1 MSPES
6 KTAHILIIEDAQGIA
21 RALNR
26 ALGFHKN
33 GRYHV
38 ETIASGELALERL
51 HERPFDLVIS
61 DLRLPGIDGL
71 DLLERVHQI
80 TPQTRSILITAFGS
94 PEVEERARV
103 LADAYLPKP
112 FRLQD
117 ILRLVERILSQ
128 PPVPRPSA
136 PEHHVADVPKP
147 SLKMM
152 LDRRKS
158 AHLIVIA
165 SDLDGTLAEAGHVPP
180 QVFKMLREAK
190 TAGLILILVTGRT
203 LDTFLAEGPFADLC
217 EAIVAENGAVVY
229 FPRRD
234 AVLLPFGRLDP
245 LLLTRLEARS
255 VPLERGM
262 AIVATHEPHD
272 REVLR
277 SLREVKSGANMEYNL
292 NSVMVLPQGATK
304 GSGLLYALRE
314 LGYSPRNVV
323 ACGDA
328 ENDRSLFDVAE
339 LSAAVSNA
347 RPTLKALADV
357 VLPHPNGT
365 GVQALINDLLDGR
378 VPQREPRPQRRLRL
392 GRRMSGIPV
401 YLDPFALVQNNM
413 GIFGASTSGKSWLAG
428 LMAEEMLKQG
438 YQMCIIDPEG
448 DYRGLSASPRTLLFG
463 GPETPL
469 PAVQDVL
476 NFTEWNVN
484 SLVLDLSMY
493 TYEERIEYVMEFLR
507 ALRSLRIRRGRPHCF
522 LVDEIQ
528 NLCPREGGP
537 LTDLFLEAMRWGGF
551 SVISYRPSLIAP
563 KLLAA
568 LDHWLLTRLSLP
580 EELETI
586 APRLSHCT
594 EGQRVLEELPAL
606 TKGQAFLCPSPT
618 KPWPS
623 PETRLIKFQ
632 VGQRAIPHI
641 RHLHKYLR
649 APLPEPKRFYF
660 YGTDENYLSISAA
673 NLWEFREAL
682 RDVPPDALAR
692 HLERGDFELWIQGV
706 LHDDELA
713 RRIRKTDNRN
723 LTGTALRN
731 ELLAVVTNR
740 YEELDSLA

>member
-1 MSPES
+1 M
-6 KTAHILIIEDAQGIA
+6 TTHANVLIVEDAQGVA

-26 ALGFHKN
+26 ALGFHKD
-33 GRYHV
+33 GYYHV
-38 ETIASGELALERL
+38 EISASGEQALERL
-51 HERPFDLVIS
+51 HERHFELLIS
-61 DLRLPGIDGL
+61 DFRLPGIDGL
-71 DLLERVHQI
+71 ELLERVHQI
-80 TPQTRSILITAFGS
+80 SPDTRRILITAFGS
-94 PEVEERARV
+94 PEVEERARA
-103 LADAYLPKP
+103 LTDAYLPKP

-117 ILRLVERILSQ
+117 ILRLVERVLSKPATSRALPQ
-128 PPVPRPSA
+128 KQAAEPVPQ
-136 PEHHVADVPKP
+136 P

-165 SDLDGTLAEAGHVPP
+165 SDLDGTLAEAGHVPQ

-190 TAGLILILVTGRT
+190 TAGLNLILVTGRT
-203 LDTFLAEGPFADLC
+203 LDNFLAEGPFADLC

-245 LLLTRLEARS
+245 LLLQRLEALS

-272 REVLR
+272 RDVLKA
-277 SLREVKSGANMEYNL
+277 LRESKSGANMEYNL

-328 ENDRSLFDVAE
+328 ENDRSLFEVAE
-339 LSAAVSNA
+339 LAAAVSNA
-347 RPTLKALADV
+347 RPTLKAMADV
-357 VLPHPNGT
+357 VLELPNGA
-365 GVQALINDLLDGR
+365 GVQTLIQDLLEGKTPKRD
-378 VPQREPRPQRRLRL
+378 PRPQRRLRL
-392 GRRMSGIPV
+392 GRRISGTPV
-401 YLDPFALVQNNM
+401 YLDPFALVENNV

-428 LMAEEMLKQG
+428 LLAEEMLKQG

-448 DYRGLSASPRTLLFG
+448 DYRGLGASPHTLLFG

-493 TYEERIEYVMEFLR
+493 THEERVEYMMEFLR
-507 ALRSLRIRRGRPHCF
+507 TLRSLRARRGRPHSF

-528 NLCPREGGP
+528 NFCPYEGSP

-563 KLLAA
+563 KLVAA

-580 EELETI
+580 EEIATI
-586 APRLSHCT
+586 APRLKHCPN
-594 EGQRVLEELPAL
+594 GPQALQELPTL
-606 TKGQAFLCPSPT
+606 TKGQAYFCPSAT
-618 KPWPS
+618 KPWATNAS
-623 PETRLIKFQ
+623 RLIKFQ
-632 VGQRAIPHI
+632 VGQRTIPHI

-649 APLPEPKRFYF
+649 APLPEHKRFYF
-660 YGTDENYLSISAA
+660 YDPQGRYLGVAAA

-682 RDVPPDALAR
+682 RDIPADALAQ
-692 HLERGDFELWIQGV
+692 HLERGDFELWVQGV
-706 LHDDELA
+706 LHDEELA
-713 RRIRKTDNRN
+713 RRVRKIANRHMA
-723 LTGTALRN
+723 GESLRN
-731 ELLAVVTNR
+731 ELLAVVIHR
-740 YEELDSLA
+740 YDELDSLG